1 VLLFDNEFK
10 KSTAIGIILTLL
22 RTGINRNSPATEI
35 RTGEASRPLVG
46 VAQAPRPQQSL
57 APSLTRALLV
67 LAFVLCL
74 LQAQAALA
82 GDVKHVVLISVDGL
96 AASYLDDPQADM
108 PTLGLLRKLGA
119 SADGMITSFPS
130 VTWPSHTS
138 LITGTRP
145 RTHGV
150 LANTVFDRRSRQPVV
165 YIGDPVLTKDQA
177 VRVPTLYD
185 AAHAAGL
192 KTAAVIWP
200 ATNGAKSLD
209 WMIPDAARSELHE
222 RYTTPGL
229 VAELRAA
236 GIDISQLGAWGWQK
250 QYALRRD
257 RLYARAAAWLIEKK
271 EVNLLIVH
279 LVSADGI
286 QHVFG
291 PQTFP
296 AYQAVAFED
305 RSVKEIWEALKKSPF
320 AAASALFVVSDH
332 GFAPYD
338 KLIRPN
344 VILARL
350 GLVATDKAGNV
361 TRRGAWSVSTGGSA
375 FVYLFDKQ
383 AQARSA
389 EIRAELKKLD
399 AVESVLDP
407 AEFEKLGLP
416 RPEENA
422 EMAQL
427 VLTTRPGFS
436 FDDTAIGDPIADAGG
451 HKGCHGHRPEPPYMH
466 ATFIAWGAGI
476 RAGARLKTIENI
488 DVAPTIAHLLRVP
501 LPAAEGRVAGEV
513 LAH

>member
-1 VLLFDNEFK
+1 MRLLGRAWRESCLGLGLLFRALALT
-10 KSTAIGIILTLL
+10 SIGALSVLAATTA
-22 RTGINRNSPATEI
+22 SPA
-35 RTGEASRPLVG
+35 A
-46 VAQAPRPQQSL
+46 
-57 APSLTRALLV
+57 
-67 LAFVLCL
+67 
-74 LQAQAALA
+74 
-82 GDVKHVVLISVDGL
+82 DVKHVVLVSVDGL
-96 AASYLDDPQADM
+96 AASYLDDPKADM
-108 PTLGLLRKLGA
+108 PTLRRLRKLGA

-165 YIGDPVLTKDQA
+165 YIGDPVLTKEQT
-177 VRVPTLYD
+177 VHVETLYD

-200 ATNGAKSLD
+200 ATNGARSLD
-209 WMIPDAARSELHE
+209 WMIPDAARVELHQ

-229 VAELRAA
+229 VAELGAA

-257 RLYARAAAWLIEKK
+257 RLYAQAAAYFVGKK
-271 EVNLLIVH
+271 EVNLLLVH

-291 PQTFP
+291 PQTLP

-305 RSVKEIWEALKKSPF
+305 RCVKEIWDAIQKSPQ
-320 AAASALFVVSDH
+320 AAESTLFVVSDH

-350 GLVATDKAGNV
+350 GLIAIDKSGNV
-361 TRRGAWSVSTGGSA
+361 ARRSAWCVGTGGSA
-375 FVYLFDKQ
+375 FVYLFDKESQ
-383 AQARSA
+383 SRAA
-389 EIRAELKKLD
+389 EIRAALKQLE
-399 AVESVLDP
+399 AVDSVLEP

-416 RPEENA
+416 RPADNP

-427 VLTTRPGFS
+427 ILTTHPGFE
-436 FDDTAIGDPIADAGG
+436 FDDGAVGEPIAEAGG
-451 HKGCHGHRPEPPYMH
+451 HKGCHGHRPEPAYMH
-466 ATFIAWGAGI
+466 ATFVAWGAGI
-476 RAGARLKTIENI
+476 RADTRVKQLENI
-488 DVAPTIAHLLRVP
+488 DVAPTIAHLLHVP
-501 LPAAEGRVAGEV
+501 LPAAEGHIVREI
-513 LAH
+513 LDR